1 MKRAILSAALALGLG
16 HAATAGDKPVIAPAP
31 SWVVPAAIPTAPPSG
46 SSALEVLL
54 SDAQIRFEP
63 NATDFYE
70 ERAIKVRDPVG
81 LAQAGTFSMPWRPD
95 VATLT
100 IHRAR
105 ILRGDKVI
113 DLIDHPDRVTVL
125 RREPNLETSML
136 DGALTA
142 VIQPEGLQ
150 AGDILDYAF
159 TLTVAD
165 PLTRGHAEGFGEA
178 PSGLPAQRYRLRA
191 IWPSGR
197 PMQWRMGSGLGQPI
211 VSHPP
216 GLDQFLVERANFE
229 APSSPAGAPPRF
241 QHPGQTE
248 FTDFRD
254 WGEVSVLLTPA
265 YERAADLAKDSAVR
279 AEAAKIAASTDDP
292 KKRAALA
299 LQLVQQQVRYF
310 YLELGAGGYAPA
322 AADLTWT
329 RRFGDCKGKTV
340 LLIALLRALG
350 IDAAPALVS
359 TTGGDR
365 LPVSLPAIAF
375 FDHVIVRAHIGG
387 VTYWLDGTRLGD
399 REIKDI
405 LPPDYQWALP
415 LVGRA
420 AKLEPIEEP
429 PLAEP
434 AAEVETRIDLRGGPD
449 APAPTRVTVLYR
461 GDLAL
466 SVHQGYDATAKA
478 DLNKK
483 LRESFTA
490 TYPWITIQNTGAKWD
505 EAGRT
510 LTINLEGTGHLTWT
524 TYASGRQYIIPDS
537 QLGGE
542 VSLERANDADKS
554 APYAIPYPMFIAGRT
569 SITLPDRG
577 AGYTL
582 EGGGDV
588 DREIAGIQ
596 YRRKSAIVGGT
607 ATLEVTTK
615 SLKREIPADAAPAA
629 ESALQTLNEQPVWL
643 EAPLASA
650 PKPSTPAP
658 ASKTSSAALA
668 EPSTAEG
675 FARRGLQLLVEHDYS
690 GAVVDLS
697 RAAELDP
704 NVEKTFYNRG
714 VAYAALG
721 KFQSARD
728 DFDRALRLN
737 PKSSKAL
744 AARGRMRLEL
754 SDEDGARADFEAAF
768 LAAPTDPEPLWQAA
782 LAMDDAGQFGAAVG
796 YYNRLLM
803 RFSTDSRRSSM
814 LNARCWA
821 RAQWGRELRQGLSDC
836 EAAISLSPKSS
847 SFLDSRALV
856 ELRLGHAED
865 SIKDYNAAIAGGSGA
880 VSLFGRGLAKLKSGD
895 SVGGSADIA
904 AATKSDPDVAN
915 RYAKWGLRP

>member
-1 MKRAILSAALALGLG
+1 MKRAFLFAALALGMG
-16 HAATAGDKPVIAPAP
+16 HAALAADKPIIAPAP
-31 SWVVPAAIPTAPPSG
+31 AWIQPATIPTAPASG
-46 SSALEVLL
+46 SAALEVLL
-54 SDAQIRFEP
+54 SDAQIRFGP
-63 NATDFYE
+63 DATDFYE

-113 DLIDHPDRVTVL
+113 DLIDRPDRLTVL

-178 PSGLPAQRYRLRA
+178 PSGLPSQRYRLRA

-197 PMQWRMGSGLGQPI
+197 PMQWRMGSRLGQPI
-211 VSHPP
+211 VSHSG
-216 GLDQFLVERANFE
+216 GLDQFLVERADFE
-229 APSSPAGAPPRF
+229 APSSPTGAPPRF

-254 WGEVSVLLTPA
+254 WGEVSALLTPA

-279 AEAAKIAASTDDP
+279 AEAAKIAATTDDP
-292 KKRAALA
+292 KKRATLA

-310 YLELGAGGYAPA
+310 YLELGAGGYTPA

-350 IDAAPALVS
+350 IDATPALVS

-365 LPVSLPAIAF
+365 LPVSLPAVAF

-387 VTYWLDGTRLGD
+387 ATYWLDGTRLGD

-415 LVGRA
+415 LVGRD
-420 AKLEPIEEP
+420 AKLEAIEEP
-429 PLAEP
+429 PLVEP
-434 AAEVETRIDLRGGPD
+434 AAEIETRIDLTGGPN
-449 APAPTRVTVLYR
+449 APAPTRVTLLYR

-466 SVHQGYDATAKA
+466 SLHQGYDATAKA

-483 LRESFTA
+483 LRDSFTA

-505 EAGRT
+505 EANRT
-510 LTINLEGTGHLTWT
+510 LSISLEGTGHLTWT

-542 VSLERANDADKS
+542 VSLERADDADKS
-554 APYAIPYPMFIAGRT
+554 APYAIPYPMFFAGRT

-588 DREIAGIQ
+588 DREIAGIV
-596 YRRKSAIVGGT
+596 YHRKSAIVGGT
-607 ATLEVTTK
+607 ATLEVSNR
-615 SLKREIPADAAPAA
+615 SLQREIQAGAAPAA

-643 EAPLASA
+643 EAPLSGA
-650 PKPSTPAP
+650 PKPPP
-658 ASKTSSAALA
+658 ASKTSSATLT

-675 FARRGLQLLVEHDYS
+675 FAQRGLQFLVERNYP
-690 GAVVDLS
+690 AALADLTRS
-697 RAAELDP
+697 TELDP
-704 NVEKTFYNRG
+704 SNEKTFYNRG
-714 VAYAALG
+714 VTYAALG
-721 KFQSARD
+721 QFQSAKN
-728 DFDRALRLN
+728 DFDRALRLK
-737 PKSSKAL
+737 PKSSRAM
-744 AARGRMRLEL
+744 AARGRMLLEL
-754 SDEDGARADFEAAF
+754 DDEAGARTDFEAAV
-768 LAAPTDPEPLWQAA
+768 LAAPDDPEILWQAA
-782 LAMDDAGQFGAAVG
+782 RAMDEAGRFSAAVG
-796 YYNRLLM
+796 YYDRLLT
-803 RFSTDSRRSSM
+803 RFPTDTRRSRT
-814 LNARCWA
+814 LNARCWT
-821 RAQWGRELRQGLSDC
+821 RAKWGHELAQALSDC
-836 EAAISLSPKSS
+836 EAAIALSPQAPA
-847 SFLDSRALV
+847 FLDSKALV
-856 ELRLGHAED
+856 ELRLGHAD
-865 SIKDYNAAIAGGSGA
+865 QAVKDYDAAVAAGSNGA
-880 VSLFGRGLAKLKSGD
+880 DSLFGRGLARSKNGD
-895 SVGGSADIA
+895 AAGGRADTA
-904 AATKSDPDVAN
+904 AAEKLDATVAGRFAN
-915 RYAKWGLRP
+915 WGLRP